1 MTKQMLLGDCFEVE
15 RNISRVGKTV
25 KKSDRFDTEPTFS
38 NSATRKVDKEGAKIN
53 ERWRHLKTKNINKS
67 RSISL
72 GLIHGRCSC
81 FVVFKP
87 LMKLSVVLQQLGR
100 RNP

>member
-38 NSATRKVDKEGAKIN
+38 NI
-53 ERWRHLKTKNINKS
+53 S
-67 RSISL
+67 RPPAAWTAESL
-72 GLIHGRCSC
+72 TPGRS
-81 FVVFKP
+81 
-87 LMKLSVVLQQLGR
+87 
-100 RNP
+100 

>member
-15 RNISRVGKTV
+15 KNISRVGKTV

-38 NSATRKVDKEGAKIN
+38 NSTTRNVD
-53 ERWRHLKTKNINKS
+53 KS

-72 GLIHGRCSC
+72 GLIRRWCSC
-81 FVVFKP
+81 FA
-87 LMKLSVVLQQLGR
+87 VLQSLL
-100 RNP
+100 

>member
-38 NSATRKVDKEGAKIN
+38 NSATRNVDKEGAKIN

-72 GLIHGRCSC
+72 GLIRRWCSC
-81 FVVFKP
+81 FA
-87 LMKLSVVLQQLGR
+87 VLQSLL
-100 RNP
+100 